1 MVQRPRGYAADMPSI
16 NQKTAHDKGDSAQR
30 NCDEGQKP
38 NAKAHAGGQHRPI
51 HAARS
56 KI

>member
-1 MVQRPRGYAADMPSI
+1 MVHRPRGYAADMPSI

-38 NAKAHAGGQHRPI
+38 NAKAHAGG
-51 HAARS
+51 
-56 KI
+56 